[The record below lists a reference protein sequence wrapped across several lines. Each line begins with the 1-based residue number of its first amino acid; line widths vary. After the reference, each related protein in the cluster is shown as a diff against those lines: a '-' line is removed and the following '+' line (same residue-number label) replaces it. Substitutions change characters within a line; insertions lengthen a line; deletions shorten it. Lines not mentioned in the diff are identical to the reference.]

1 MTIKYVGNFT
11 TAMKDY
17 VEEKISKISKKGIE
31 CESVRVK
38 LDILPNDKHLEI
50 SINNKIR
57 NSKKGDDFYA
67 LVVDVVDSICSQ
79 VSRYKKYNHHKNR
92 VVEEFANVEFEP
104 DDNMKIGEISRN
116 KIVIL
121 ESLSVDEAIENMEI
135 LGHSFFVYRD
145 IDCKDNICLVYKR
158 KDETYG
164 RIECR

>member
-11 TAMKDY
+11 PAMKDY
-17 VEEKISKISKKGIE
+17 VEEKLSKIEKKGIE
-31 CESVRVK
+31 CENVRVK
-38 LDILPNDKHLEI
+38 LDILPVEKVLEI

-79 VSRYKKYNHHKNR
+79 ITRYKKYNHHKNR
-92 VVEEFANVEFEP
+92 VVDVAPVEMVE
-104 DDNMKIGEISRN
+104 DAVKIAKISRN

-145 IDCKDNICLVYKR
+145 IDFKDNVCVVYKR
-158 KDETYG
+158 KDDTYG